1 MVQITR
7 NYIFL
12 MQMFFVGALIFAVA
26 AMSASLP
33 AVSNDAAT
41 LRQLPATAFASDPE
55 RLAPCIEHALRQQGE
70 TPATMRQQ
78 AQLIVTTPF
87 KWVSADG
94 LKKIARPERIS
105 TGEWIGGRYRV
116 VFIIARE
123 RGGHSRLTIIP
134 EIFGEPAPGSAKT
147 PPLMGPVGGPM
158 RGVAVG
164 SNGALER
171 RWLEIVKKNCAG

>member
-1 MVQITR
+1 MKSIK
-7 NYIFL
+7 
-12 MQMFFVGALIFAVA
+12 
-26 AMSASLP
+26 SLP
-33 AVSNDAAT
+33 FWFS
-41 LRQLPATAFASDPE
+41 LAFAFSQAIVTFGMSGPKASVFNGISEQSSVMEAPLSPD
-55 RLAPCIEHALRQQGE
+55 RLLKCIEHALHQHGDMASSMHQQDRQV
-70 TPATMRQQ
+70 
-78 AQLIVTTPF
+78 ITTPF

-105 TGEWIGGRYRV
+105 AGKWIGGRYRV

-134 EIFGEPAPGSAKT
+134 EIFGEPAPGPAKT
-147 PPLMGPVGGPM
+147 PQLMGPVGGPM

-171 RWLEIVKKNCAG
+171 RWLEIVKQNCGG